1 MKKLERL
8 LKRAKTLS
16 ELKAWFGVFDKKTKS
31 IIIDWVQKDQL
42 TAKGVDGDGNV
53 IGYYSYAT
61 ELITRGKKQ
70 EGDHYTLDDTG
81 AFYKSMQVLI
91 FQQSFVILGDGDKGI
106 ENLYEKYGN
115 KITTLENE
123 NLEKLKIIVRESY
136 RNYVR
141 SVLFGTR

>member
-16 ELKAWFGVFDKKTKS
+16 ELKAWFGVFDEKTKS
-31 IIIDWVQKDQL
+31 IIIDWVKKDQL

-53 IGYYSYAT
+53 IGHYSYAT
-61 ELITRGKKQ
+61 ELITGGKKQ

-81 AFYKSMQVLI
+81 AFYKSMHVLI

>member
-16 ELKAWFGVFDKKTKS
+16 ELKAWFGVFDEKTKS